1 MSRREAP
8 VILKGDQ
15 VSLGE
20 SEVLI
25 RPPRGAPG
33 GPTVLLR
40 TDPEGRNVLDVTCA
54 CGRRF
59 DVLLEEGVE
68 EAK

>member
-1 MSRREAP
+1 VPKRESP
-8 VILKGDQ
+8 VILKGSQ
-15 VSLGE
+15 VSLEE
-20 SEVLI
+20 SEILI

-40 TDPEGRNVLDVTCA
+40 TDAEGRSVLDVTCT

-59 DVLLEEGVE
+59 DVLLEEGTE
-68 EAK
+68 EEQ

>member
-1 MSRREAP
+1 VRKSSSA
-8 VILKGDQ
+8 ILKRGQ
-15 VSLGE
+15 HRLGE

-25 RPPRGAPG
+25 RPPRGLPE

-40 TDPEGRNVLDVTCA
+40 TDAEGRPVLDVTCT

-59 DVLLEEGVE
+59 DVLLEEEGE
-68 EAK
+68 ES

>member
-1 MSRREAP
+1 MPRIEAP
-8 VILKGDQ
+8 VILKARQISFD
-15 VSLGE
+15 E
-20 SEVLI
+20 AETLI

-40 TDPEGRNVLDVTCA
+40 EDAEGRSVLDVTCT

-68 EAK
+68 EEL